1 MRTRLRTALIA
12 TALLLAPAFAH
23 AGNTVRMTNELAD
36 ANSPGCT
43 SGTCISAQGLDST
56 QYTGWIWVETF
67 AKATLGIT
75 FVDANDSVTALNVQ
89 CWTDTTAATANG
101 SGYEVCSASTSSG
114 TTTYTC
120 PNTRTI
126 TTGTA
131 EQFTMTV
138 DNLNARYL
146 NCAFSATGTPAA
158 ADTVT
163 VTVMTRSP

>member
-1 MRTRLRTALIA
+1 MRLRHAA
-12 TALLLAPAFAH
+12 TACALAFLLVGSAAR
-23 AGNTVRMTNELAD
+23 AGEVRMINELAD
-36 ANSPGCT
+36 RNSPGC
-43 SGTCISAQGLDST
+43 SAGVCINAQGLDTT

-89 CWTDTTAATANG
+89 CWTDNVATTANG
-101 SGYEVCSASTSSG
+101 SGFAICSTATSAG

-120 PNTRTI
+120 PNVRTL

-146 NCAFSATGTPAA
+146 NCAFSATGAPAA

-163 VTVMTRSP
+163 VSVMRRSP